1 MKTLYLLLALSLSF
15 SFSNAQSTKL
25 EKVIVIDVDAKSTIT
40 LEPFDIKKTIVRTSD
55 IKIFF
60 NRERKEKNITLL
72 FPLISKI
79 RKA

>member
-15 SFSNAQSTKL
+15 SFANAQSAKL
-25 EKVIVIDVDAKSTIT
+25 EKVIVTHLDAKSTT
-40 LEPFDIKKTIVRTSD
+40 KLEPFNIKKTIVRTSD